1 MSKIILIVGADSNA
15 SATALR
21 LYRSGI
27 KCILCTHPQKI
38 DPYYHQNFSA
48 VLKTGQKQIDGI
60 FAWSIAHFIE
70 NSPEQSAETDTI
82 INHILYDRKIPVIDF
97 ADLTSQLL
105 SGVDGIV
112 VFDSEAGK
120 KVLPKTDGSRKP
132 IICLHTFENTGA
144 CDYIVAGAGE
154 FCGRVL
160 YPFLDFP
167 DTLLRNKDDDC
178 RVLHAPREGLLLT
191 HKSAGDRVKQN
202 ELIAE
207 INDTEIVASDEGIV
221 DGVLPSGVLIE
232 QGRQVAVLRKQ
243 GYFCEHLSQK
253 HFAIAGGV
261 MEALH
266 FHFDK
271 EKQ

>member
-1 MSKIILIVGADSNA
+1 MTKTVLIVGADSNA

-21 LYRSGI
+21 LYRSGM
-27 KCILCTHPQKI
+27 KCILCALPQKI

-48 VLKTGQKQIDGI
+48 VLKSGQKEIDGI
-60 FAWSIAHFIE
+60 MAWSVAHFME
-70 NSPEQSAETDTI
+70 NSPGQPAETETI

-97 ADLTSQLL
+97 ADLSSQLL

-112 VFDSEAGK
+112 VFDDETGK
-120 KVLPKTDGSRKP
+120 RVLPKTDGSNKP
-132 IICLHTFENTGA
+132 VVCLHTFEKAGA
-144 CDYIVAGAGE
+144 CDYVVAGAGE

-167 DTLLRNKDDDC
+167 EALLRDKDDIC
-178 RVLHAPREGLLLT
+178 RVLQAPREGLLLT
-191 HKSAGDRVKQN
+191 HKSSGDRVKQN

-207 INDTEIVASDEGIV
+207 INEVEIAASDDGVV

-232 QGRQVAVLRKQ
+232 QGRHVAVLRKQ

-261 MEALH
+261 LEALH